1 MHLQTKQNPKD
12 SMTEQGI
19 AVSCHN
25 VHFRYFQ
32 QNRKNILD
40 GCSMTV
46 RKGTIT
52 VLMGRSGCGKSTLAA
67 LLSGL
72 YPENGGFLEDGSIQ
86 LFGKPIEG
94 YPFPERAAHV
104 SMMFQNP
111 DLQFCMRTLRKEM
124 RFCLENLSCPCEQM
138 DARIEK
144 AAEATGMT
152 NFLDRDLFTLSG
164 GEKQKAELTCI
175 FLLQSKLI
183 VLDEPFG
190 NIDMKWARKIRDLLI
205 KKNKEDGTTILIIF
219 HSLDYFMD
227 YFDELKVMDSRGTIC
242 EGITRET
249 LTQYESLFRR
259 EGLRWPYDRHGGTHP
274 DLSGQVSIPSIT
286 LQSASIY
293 AGKKR
298 HTCKSPIL
306 SGVEAIFPKGRITAI
321 LGPSGS
327 GKTTLFRAILGQQK
341 YDGSICLEGNEVKK
355 MSSAKRFQQVGIVFQ
370 NPSNQFITHNVLQ
383 EVEEGLKTTERN
395 PDALEKKA
403 KDLLKAF
410 HLERF
415 VRYSPY
421 MLSQGQQRRLAVL
434 AILSGT
440 QKVLLLDEPTY
451 GQDDAMTKEI
461 MTMLRNR
468 VEEEGLTVVLTTHDL
483 AVVQDYADTCYLVQD
498 GILKERSMADIDDGK
513 IKSFL

>member
-94 YPFPERAAHV
+94 YPFPERAAHI

-175 FLLQSKLI
+175 FLL
-183 VLDEPFG
+183 
-190 NIDMKWARKIRDLLI
+190 
-205 KKNKEDGTTILIIF
+205 
-219 HSLDYFMD
+219 
-227 YFDELKVMDSRGTIC
+227 
-242 EGITRET
+242 
-249 LTQYESLFRR
+249 
-259 EGLRWPYDRHGGTHP
+259 
-274 DLSGQVSIPSIT
+274 
-286 LQSASIY
+286 
-293 AGKKR
+293 
-298 HTCKSPIL
+298 
-306 SGVEAIFPKGRITAI
+306 
-321 LGPSGS
+321 
-327 GKTTLFRAILGQQK
+327 
-341 YDGSICLEGNEVKK
+341 
-355 MSSAKRFQQVGIVFQ
+355 
-370 NPSNQFITHNVLQ
+370 
-383 EVEEGLKTTERN
+383 
-395 PDALEKKA
+395 
-403 KDLLKAF
+403 
-410 HLERF
+410 
-415 VRYSPY
+415 
-421 MLSQGQQRRLAVL
+421 
-434 AILSGT
+434 
-440 QKVLLLDEPTY
+440 
-451 GQDDAMTKEI
+451 
-461 MTMLRNR
+461 
-468 VEEEGLTVVLTTHDL
+468 
-483 AVVQDYADTCYLVQD
+483 
-498 GILKERSMADIDDGK
+498 
-513 IKSFL
+513 